1 MKKEWRHPFWENYQK
16 DRITCKLVITHANG
30 EVTSSTSTVG
40 KYGKDGKVTQDYKD
54 VIALTPVDQINKNT
68 EEREERHKDNRVADK
83 RKKAEREAAQKL
95 EMLFNA
101 KLEVFEIE
109 SIKNSTNRKAK
120 AKIRR
125 SKNQYEMMAFTIM
138 LIQEEDAKNEATI

>member
-30 EVTSSTSTVG
+30 EVTSSTSIVG

-95 EMLFNA
+95 EGLFNA

>member
-16 DRITCKLVITHANG
+16 DRITCKLVITHGNG

-40 KYGKDGKVTQDYKD
+40 KYGKDGKITQDYKD
-54 VIALTPVDQINKNT
+54 VIALTPVNQIDKNT

-83 RKKAEREAAQKL
+83 RKIAERAAAQKL
-95 EMLFNA
+95 EQLFNA

-125 SKNQYEMMAFTIM
+125 SKNQYEMMAHTIT
-138 LIQEEDAKNEATI
+138 LIQEEETKNEATV

>member
-1 MKKEWRHPFWENYQK
+1 MKTEWRHPFWENYQK
-16 DRITCKLVITHANG
+16 DRITCKLVITHNNG

-40 KYGKDGKVTQDYKD
+40 KYGKDGKVTKDYAEIIKK
-54 VIALTPVDQINKNT
+54 IPVEKIDKNT

-83 RKKAEREAAQKL
+83 RKRAEHDAAKKL

-109 SIKNSTNRKAK
+109 FIKNSTNRKAK

-125 SKNQYEMMAFTIM
+125 SKNQYEMMAFAIM
-138 LIQEEDAKNEATI
+138 LIQEEDAKNEATV

>member
-1 MKKEWRHPFWENYQK
+1 MKTEWRHPFWENYQK
-16 DRITCKLVITHANG
+16 DRITCKLVITHDNG

-95 EMLFNA
+95 EGLFNA

-138 LIQEEDAKNEATI
+138 LIQEEDAKNEATV

>member
-16 DRITCKLVITHANG
+16 DRITCKLVITHENG
-30 EVTSSTSTVG
+30 EVTSSTSTVS
-40 KYGKDGKVTQDYKD
+40 KYDKNGEITKDYND
-54 VIALTPVDQINKNT
+54 VIAATPVEKINKNT
-68 EEREERHKDNRVADK
+68 EEREQRHKDNRLNDK
-83 RKKAEREAAQKL
+83 RKHAEREAARKL
-95 EMLFNA
+95 EQLFNA

-125 SKNQYEMMAFTIM
+125 SKNQYEMMAYAIT
-138 LIQEEDAKNEATI
+138 LIQEEDAKNESK

>member
-1 MKKEWRHPFWENYQK
+1 
-16 DRITCKLVITHANG
+16 
-30 EVTSSTSTVG
+30 
-40 KYGKDGKVTQDYKD
+40 
-54 VIALTPVDQINKNT
+54 
-68 EEREERHKDNRVADK
+68 
-83 RKKAEREAAQKL
+83 
-95 EMLFNA
+95 MLFNA

-138 LIQEEDAKNEATI
+138 LIQEEDAKNEATV

>member
-1 MKKEWRHPFWENYQK
+1 MKKEFRHPFWENYQK

-40 KYGKDGKVTQDYKD
+40 KYGKNGEITQDYKD
-54 VIALTPVDQINKNT
+54 VIALTPVEQIDKNT
-68 EEREERHKDNRVADK
+68 LEREQRHKDNRIADR
-83 RKKAEREAAQKL
+83 RKQAEREAARKL
-95 EMLFNA
+95 EKLFNA

-120 AKIRR
+120 SKIRR
-125 SKNQYEMMAFTIM
+125 SKNQYEMMAYAIM
-138 LIQEEDAKNEATI
+138 LIQEEDAKNESK

>member
-95 EMLFNA
+95 EGLFNA

>member
-16 DRITCKLVITHANG
+16 DRITCKLVITHENG
-30 EVTSSTSTVG
+30 EVTSSTSTVS
-40 KYGKDGKVTQDYKD
+40 KYDKNGEITKDYKD
-54 VIALTPVDQINKNT
+54 VIAATPVEKINKNT
-68 EEREERHKDNRVADK
+68 EEREQRHKENRLNDK
-83 RKKAEREAAQKL
+83 RKQAEREAARKL
-95 EMLFNA
+95 ENLFNA

-125 SKNQYEMMAFTIM
+125 SKNQYEMMAYAIM
-138 LIQEEDAKNEATI
+138 LIQEEDAKNESK

>member
-16 DRITCKLVITHANG
+16 DRITCKLVITHENG
-30 EVTSSTSTVG
+30 EVTSSTSTVS
-40 KYGKDGKVTQDYKD
+40 KYDKNGEITKDYND
-54 VIALTPVDQINKNT
+54 VIAATPVEKINKNT
-68 EEREERHKDNRVADK
+68 EEREQRHKDNRLNDK
-83 RKKAEREAAQKL
+83 RKQAEREAARKL
-95 EMLFNA
+95 EQLFNA

-125 SKNQYEMMAFTIM
+125 SKNQYEMMAYAIM
-138 LIQEEDAKNEATI
+138 LIQEEDAKNESK